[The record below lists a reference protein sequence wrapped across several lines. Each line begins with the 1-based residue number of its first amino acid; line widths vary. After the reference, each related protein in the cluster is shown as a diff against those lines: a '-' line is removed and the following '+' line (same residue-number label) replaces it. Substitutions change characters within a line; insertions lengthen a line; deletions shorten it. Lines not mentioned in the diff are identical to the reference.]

1 MVQEHERALGGW
13 QAEWEALPDLA
24 RLTAGALANVK
35 GEDTV
40 SYGLLSA
47 AAIMA
52 IVPVFVF
59 YLFTKNFL
67 MSGMSSGAVKG

>member
-1 MVQEHERALGGW
+1 M
-13 QAEWEALPDLA
+13 
-24 RLTAGALANVK
+24 ALANVK
-35 GEDTV
+35 GEYAV

-59 YLFTKNFL
+59 YFFTKNFL
-67 MSGMSSGAVKG
+67 MSGMSSGAVKGW

>member
-1 MVQEHERALGGW
+1 M
-13 QAEWEALPDLA
+13 
-24 RLTAGALANVK
+24 ALASARA
-35 GEDTV
+35 EYAV

-59 YLFTKNFL
+59 YLFTKNSL
-67 MSGMSSGAVKG
+67 MSGMSEGAVKG